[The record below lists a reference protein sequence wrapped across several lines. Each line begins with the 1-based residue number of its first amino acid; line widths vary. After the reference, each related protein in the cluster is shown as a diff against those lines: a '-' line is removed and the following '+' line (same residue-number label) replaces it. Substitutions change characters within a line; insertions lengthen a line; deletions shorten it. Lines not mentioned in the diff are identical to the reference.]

1 MTLTIRHAT
10 RDDASFLGW
19 VCVAAPRSHL
29 KRGWFETV
37 FRRDEA
43 FCLEFAARLTVA
55 KARSWW
61 HYSLFL
67 IAEVDGVPAAA
78 LCGFGDE
85 SVYMASSDAMA
96 EAATA
101 MGIPED
107 EQAQFW
113 PHGAYIISPATS
125 EDGAWTIENVAT
137 KPEFRGRGI
146 LGRLIEAE
154 LNEARAAG
162 FKRAQ
167 VSFFMGNEAAER
179 AYTKAGF
186 TFAEE
191 KTAPDFEAI
200 TGVRGIKRFA
210 RDT

>member
-1 MTLTIRHAT
+1 MNLKIRPA
-10 RDDASFLGW
+10 RAEDAKLLAWCMLMAG
-19 VCVAAPRSHL
+19 RSHL
-29 KRGWFETV
+29 KIGIWDLIISQPEKKCL
-37 FRRDEA
+37 A
-43 FCLEFAARLTVA
+43 FLEKLTLQGPRHMCYY
-55 KARSWW
+55 KE
-61 HYSLFL
+61 FL
-67 IAEVDGVPAAA
+67 VAEVDGKPAAG

-96 EAATA
+96 EAADA
-101 MGIPED
+101 MGIPKS
-107 EQAQFW
+107 EQEQFW
-113 PHGAYIISPATS
+113 PRGAYIISPATS

-146 LGRLIEAE
+146 VGKLLEAE

-191 KTAPDFEAI
+191 KIARDFEAV
-200 TGVRGIKRFA
+200 TGVPGIKRFA
-210 RDT
+210 RDI

>member
-10 RDDASFLGW
+10 PDDASFLGW
-19 VCVAAPRSHL
+19 VCVSAPCSHL
-29 KRGWFETV
+29 ERGWFETV
-37 FRRDEA
+37 LRRDEA
-43 FCLEFAARLTVA
+43 FCLEFAALLTIA

-67 IAEVDGVPAAA
+67 IAEVGGVPAAA

-96 EAATA
+96 EAADA
-101 MGIPED
+101 MGIPKD

-113 PHGAYIISPATS
+113 PRGAYIISPATS
-125 EDGAWTIENVAT
+125 EHGAWTIENVAT

-146 LGRLIEAE
+146 LGRLIEAD
-154 LNEARAAG
+154 LSEARAAG

-186 TFAEE
+186 RFAEE

-200 TGVRGIKRFA
+200 TGVRGITRFA
-210 RDT
+210 RDI